1 MVRWDGILFDL
12 DGTLLDTSEGVL
24 KAIDDTLGE
33 MHLTMPAGMERTDLI
48 GPPIYDSF
56 RDIFHLSSQE
66 AEIAA
71 GIFRNAYKEKYLFE
85 AAAYDGIYGLLE
97 FLRSENCR
105 MAVATNKRIDYTLML
120 LRHFRME
127 EYFDYI
133 KGSDFENRLRK
144 TEIIGNCAAE
154 FGKIGIDSL
163 VMVGDTDHDFIGAG
177 RNGVDFVGV
186 AYGFGFRQ
194 PGRQQGIDIC
204 GSVHELKDYFRAR
217 AKGQ

>member
-71 GIFRNAYKEKYLFE
+71 GIFRNAYKEKYLFI
-85 AAAYDGIYGLLE
+85 APFRHSLFIKSGTII
-97 FLRSENCR
+97 FLNIFYY
-105 MAVATNKRIDYTLML
+105 NL
-120 LRHFRME
+120 
-127 EYFDYI
+127 
-133 KGSDFENRLRK
+133 
-144 TEIIGNCAAE
+144 
-154 FGKIGIDSL
+154 
-163 VMVGDTDHDFIGAG
+163 
-177 RNGVDFVGV
+177 
-186 AYGFGFRQ
+186 
-194 PGRQQGIDIC
+194 
-204 GSVHELKDYFRAR
+204 
-217 AKGQ
+217 